1 MGNFDNMSILI
12 TWNAV
17 KLFSLDSQR
26 IEFWVMLLKLWLWS
40 ELIICMSQQISSGR
54 LHATSPP
61 QQQQQQ
67 QQQQQKI
74 KKGKERKINWTPNF
88 LQYDC
93 SKTHH
98 RYTE

>member
-1 MGNFDNMSILI
+1 MIMVRINYLHVAADIKWQI
-12 TWNAV
+12 TCH
-17 KLFSLDSQR
+17 L
-26 IEFWVMLLKLWLWS
+26 
-40 ELIICMSQQISSGR
+40 
-54 LHATSPP
+54 PP
-61 QQQQQQ
+61 PQQQ